1 MKKFILSVLLLLA
14 IQSMYAQQ
22 ETQFTQFMHNQLSV
36 NPAYAGSR
44 GIPSLMA
51 IYRGQWLGFKGAP
64 KNLQAS
70 FNAPMFSDRVGFG
83 LTVANASQGV
93 TTSWT
98 VAMAYSYH
106 IPLSETNSLR
116 FGLQGNIRQLGID
129 FSDPSVFVRE
139 GGDPSIIENMNTSQ
153 FSGNFGAGLYFQAKN
168 FYAGV
173 SVPYLYPSEIG
184 FNGDLSLPLVAKD
197 SPHSYLILGTLL
209 PINSNID
216 LKPSALVKYVKNAPL
231 DLDVNLSVVF
241 SKQIHLG
248 ASYRMGGDSGVESI
262 DLTALYQVSNVAF
275 GIAYDFTLS
284 DISQFSNGSFE
295 ALVRYDFIKERE
307 DMANPRFFF

>member
-1 MKKFILSVLLLLA
+1 MKRLFALIVCILSLQLA
-14 IQSMYAQQ
+14 NAQQ
-22 ETQFTQFMHNQLSV
+22 EGQITQFMYNQLSV

-70 FNAPMFSDRVGFG
+70 FNAPLFADRVGFG
-83 LTVANASQGV
+83 LTISNLSLGV
-93 TTSWT
+93 TNSWE

-116 FGLQGNIRQLGID
+116 FGMQGSMRNLSID
-129 FSDPSVFVRE
+129 FLDPSVIIRQDD
-139 GGDPSIIENMNTSQ
+139 DPSILEDNTSQ
-153 FSGNFGAGLYFQAKN
+153 FKGNFGAGVYFTAKQ
-168 FYAGV
+168 FYTGI
-173 SVPYLYPSEIG
+173 SVPHIYPTEIG
-184 FNGDLSLPLVAKD
+184 FNSDLDLPLIAKE
-197 SPHSYLILGTLL
+197 SAHVYFIMGTLF
-209 PINSNID
+209 PINSTVD
-216 LKPSALVKYVKNAPL
+216 FKPSMLLKYVKNAPI
-231 DLDVNLSVVF
+231 DFDINLSVVL

-248 ASYRMGGDSGVESI
+248 ASYRLGGDSGAESI
-262 DLTALYQVSNVAF
+262 DLTALYQVSNLGF